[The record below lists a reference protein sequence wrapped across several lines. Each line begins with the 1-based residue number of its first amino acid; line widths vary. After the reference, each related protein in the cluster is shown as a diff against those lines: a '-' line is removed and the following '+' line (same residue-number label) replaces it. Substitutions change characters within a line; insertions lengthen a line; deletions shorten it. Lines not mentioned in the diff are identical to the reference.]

1 MVLDTLALAVNDEFH
16 YPRFFQTMPY
26 GPHGKEAITAGY
38 FAAAMTMDPK
48 PKTIAMTG
56 ADAEFSKNAMAGARE
71 HAKKAGLQIV
81 YDKNYPPNTIDYTP
95 IVRAIKATNPD
106 LVFVAVIPGRQ
117 RRHPARG
124 RGAGA
129 DREDVRRPD
138 HRAAIRLDQTTDGRA
153 AERHRRLRIVRA
165 RADDEF
171 PRRR

>member
-1 MVLDTLALAVNDEFH
+1 MVFDTLALAVNDEFH

-26 GPHGKEAITAGY
+26 GPKGKEAITAGY
-38 FAAAMTMDPK
+38 FAAAATIEPK
-48 PKTIAMTG
+48 PKTMAMTG

-95 IVRAIKATNPD
+95 DRARDQGDQPGPRIRR
-106 LVFVAVIPGRQ
+106 VIPGRQ

-129 DREDVRRPD
+129 DREDVRRPG
-138 HRAAIRLDQTTDGRA
+138 HRAAIRLDQAADGRA
-153 AERHRRLRIVRA
+153 PERHRRLRIVRA